1 LQPPLNPVNAYDE
14 LIVMKAELQ
23 RKVAELENATSD
35 ISNLLAST
43 NIATLFLDND

>member
-1 LQPPLNPVNAYDE
+1 MDDE

-23 RKVAELENATSD
+23 RKVVELENATCD

-43 NIATLFLDND
+43 IRRLNQSLGIFEDVMEFVR